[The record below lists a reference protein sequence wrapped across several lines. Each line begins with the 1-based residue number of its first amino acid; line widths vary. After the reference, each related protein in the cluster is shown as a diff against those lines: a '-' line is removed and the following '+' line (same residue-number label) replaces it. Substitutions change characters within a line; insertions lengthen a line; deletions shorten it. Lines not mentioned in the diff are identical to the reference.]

1 MICNV
6 SSMYVKVL
14 MLTTMFDKDSYNDQS
29 EFRWHPSPVLRH
41 PTKYSSIIGGRLQFV
56 RIYRT

>member
-6 SSMYVKVL
+6 SSMYVKAL
-14 MLTTMFDKDSYNDQS
+14 MLTTIDDKDSYNDQS

-41 PTKYSSIIGGRLQFV
+41 PPKYSSITGGRSQFA